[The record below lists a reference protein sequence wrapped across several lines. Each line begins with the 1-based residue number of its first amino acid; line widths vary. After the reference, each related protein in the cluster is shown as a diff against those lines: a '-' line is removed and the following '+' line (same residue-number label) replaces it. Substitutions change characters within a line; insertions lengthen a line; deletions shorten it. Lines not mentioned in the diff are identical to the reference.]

1 MGDAIPIPW
10 DAYTSSVITIELP
23 TGRLVAE
30 PTDDDPE
37 GRLPNGLAEPVH
49 VITAW
54 NPGSRELE
62 ADDNDTRNAEMR
74 AELDRRN
81 APWFPARGAAP
92 DASPEDKKK
101 AEDSANSQFFIV
113 FEPTLKLDFKYTVFG
128 RVVDGMQYVDAIQ
141 RGEPPANPSRILHA
155 YIAADNPPPYKAE
168 APAPAANSALGP
180 AVTLPG
186 AKN

>member
-74 AELDRRN
+74 AVLDRRN
-81 APWFPARGAAP
+81 AAWFPARGAAP
-92 DASPEDKKK
+92 DDSWHEDGF
-101 AEDSANSQFFIV
+101 AVTGWSRQDACALARAHGQAAV
-113 FEPTLKLDFKYTVFG
+113 FELLTGQLA
-128 RVVDGMQYVDAIQ
+128 VV
-141 RGEPPANPSRILHA
+141 
-155 YIAADNPPPYKAE
+155 AADLDRVE
-168 APAPAANSALGP
+168 ARPCTILG
-180 AVTLPG
+180 G
-186 AKN
+186 EDD